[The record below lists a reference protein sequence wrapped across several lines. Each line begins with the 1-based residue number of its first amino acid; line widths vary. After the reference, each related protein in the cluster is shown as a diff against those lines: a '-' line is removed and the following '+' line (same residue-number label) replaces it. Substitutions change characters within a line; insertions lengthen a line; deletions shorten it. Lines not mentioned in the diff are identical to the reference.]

1 MNLSFQ
7 PPEEDDPRD
16 DDQLHHEEHCLR
28 RAMSMLWDDQTPE
41 EKEHYLGVARRAS
54 QGTRGHMGSTP
65 DGGIDDHDEPRNW
78 IPASQVHAAV
88 TRWPEHLTRAVDHWF
103 AQNTGLGGCSDSDV
117 AQLAVIFYGLTHEG
131 GRESV
136 DDALAVV
143 DSFGPGIE
151 GLNDT
156 YARQVIL
163 AAEVKR
169 VRDLYAMPVIGR
181 HQMRQALRA
190 ARDHISMDALR
201 VSHCKDAEVI
211 DAALAVSRKAEQLPK
226 A

>member
-1 MNLSFQ
+1 VKLSFQ

-16 DDQLHHEEHCLR
+16 DDQR
-28 RAMSMLWDDQTPE
+28 M
-41 EKEHYLGVARRAS
+41 
-54 QGTRGHMGSTP
+54 RGYMGSTP
-65 DGGIDDHDEPRNW
+65 DGGFDDHDEPRNW

-88 TRWPEHLTRAVDHWF
+88 ARWPEHLTRAVDQWF

-117 AQLAVIFYGLTHEG
+117 AQLAAIFYGLTYEG

-169 VRDLYAMPVIGR
+169 VRDLYAMAVIGR
-181 HQMRQALRA
+181 HQMRQALMT
-190 ARDHISMDALR
+190 ARDHIDMSALR
-201 VSHCKDAEVI
+201 ISHCKDEAII
-211 DAALAVSRKAEQLPK
+211 DGAIAMRNSEIGG
-226 A
+226 